1 MKLRLF
7 LFVLSALVI
16 LAGCSVLG
24 PERGVAESTPTA
36 LPTTNPEEGLRVTV
50 STACEVRAL
59 PTIHVDELSGDML
72 AWSPDGEILAYIAPA
87 SRDWGWYSGNLTLIS
102 METGESRATRDI
114 KVTGDISWSPD
125 GSHIAFTALD
135 PTDDIYTVLALQ
147 IADFSSV
154 DLYSAGAATDDYGS
168 RKGIIKWT
176 DNNHVQ
182 VAETCGIDCTRIVE
196 INIAD
201 QQKRVIENNR
211 KEDNQ
216 SLEISLNQGSL
227 AINPDWSLANTSPD
241 DSRIFYSDNNGIAW
255 LAAPDE
261 GFKYR
266 IDLDLG
272 DALESKWSP
281 NSQLL
286 AVRTDENVF
295 IFDLECSLDLPE

>member
-1 MKLRLF
+1 MKKRLF
-7 LFVLSALVI
+7 LFILSAMVI

-59 PTIHVDELSGDML
+59 PTIHVDEMSGDML
-72 AWSPDGEILAYIAPA
+72 AWSPDGEILAYVAPA

-135 PTDDIYTVLALQ
+135 PTDDIYTVQVLQ

-154 DLYSAGAATDDYGS
+154 DLYSTGAATDDFGS
-168 RKGIIKWT
+168 RKGIIKWA
-176 DNNHVQ
+176 DNSRVQ
-182 VAETCGIDCTRIVE
+182 VAETCGIDCTRFVE

-201 QQKRVIENNR
+201 QQKRVIESGR

-216 SLEISLNQGSL
+216 SLEIPLNQGSL
-227 AINPDWSLANTSPD
+227 EINPEWSLANMSPD
-241 DSRIFYSDNNGIAW
+241 DSKLFYSDNDGIAW
-255 LAAPDE
+255 LASPDE

-286 AVRTDENVF
+286 AVRTDEKVF